1 MSNYKFYIQES
12 EPGGVYAAGTL
23 DAFRFKDPLPPH
35 YYVRATGRTLKVF
48 GPRFDNLDDA
58 FAQLRKCEQDE
69 EYAYWQ
75 SVYSLGFRPNP
86 REDTRN
92 MTDMTK
98 TEKHVLDYLFE
109 NFDGDYCVQ
118 TFRSLSCSLGITE
131 RQAKTACRRLKRR
144 GYAEHSAYWDW
155 GGKIAGS
162 GYTISREGIWLSRRW
177 RVLEAI
183 SVAQGSPGV
192 AESAQ
197 SR

>member
-1 MSNYKFYIQES
+1 MSNSKLYVEEQCHFVRNEITGDM
-12 EPGGVYAAGTL
+12 EPWYC
-23 DAFRFKDPLPPH
+23 
-35 YYVRATGRTLKVF
+35 YYVRKTGRAVRVL
-48 GPRFDNLDDA
+48 GP
-58 FAQLRKCEQDE
+58 QLRTVEEALALLHRCEQDE
-69 EYAYWQ
+69 EYAHWQ
-75 SVYSLGFRPNP
+75 RYYNHYNHP
-86 REDTRN
+86 RTLREEYQLMGN
-92 MTDMTK
+92 MTK